1 LTTKLNEGII
11 IKMKKL
17 HNSRGPEVDIEK
29 CVEAADG
36 NRFNMIL
43 MAAARSREIR
53 KKFLGSERPE
63 HQFPNVTSLL
73 DIQNGKVGREYLRKI
88 K

>member
-1 LTTKLNEGII
+1 
-11 IKMKKL
+11 MKKL
-17 HNSRGPEVDIEK
+17 HNSRGPQVDIEQ
-29 CVEAADG
+29 CVQTSGA
-36 NRFNMIL
+36 NRFDIVL

-73 DIQNGKVGREYLRKI
+73 DIQEGKVGTEYLKKVR
-88 K
+88 

>member
-1 LTTKLNEGII
+1 
-11 IKMKKL
+11 MKKL
-17 HNSRGPEVDIEK
+17 HNSRGPQVDIEQ
-29 CVEAADG
+29 CVKTSNA
-36 NRFNMIL
+36 NRFDIVL

-73 DIQNGKVGREYLRKI
+73 DIQEGKVGKEYLKKVR
-88 K
+88 

>member
-1 LTTKLNEGII
+1 
-11 IKMKKL
+11 MKTL
-17 HNSRGPEVDIEK
+17 HNSRGPEVDVEQ
-29 CVEAADG
+29 CVESAGG

-73 DIQNGKVGREYLRKI
+73 DIQNGKVGKEYLYKVR
-88 K
+88 